1 MKDTLIQQPDTP
13 VTLVSTVIWA
23 LRIQAWK
30 TAGILVE
37 NTGANPISVWI
48 ETRVSDTSVYAPRPV
63 DDLVSIPAGE
73 ARQFDADVSASNWV
87 ALLAVASGGSSTA
100 DGVSAANFP
109 SGSLVSRAQ
118 LNPGVRVYNDTC
130 FAVAVLGAPATTA
143 PSFTAGIIELMER

>member
-100 DGVSAANFP
+100 DVE
-109 SGSLVSRAQ
+109 
-118 LNPGVRVYNDTC
+118 
-130 FAVAVLGAPATTA
+130 VLLTR
-143 PSFTAGIIELMER
+143 L